1 MRFLCMTLAFLLAQ
15 QGHADVVI
23 ATQTIRATAIIPASA
38 VTLRDGTSPGVHS
51 SLSEVIGF
59 EARTTIYAGRPVRLA
74 DVGTPALIERNQI
87 VVVTFVTHGLT
98 IRAEGRSL
106 SRAGV
111 GERARVMNLSSRN
124 TVSGTVMPDGSV
136 SVSN

>member
-1 MRFLCMTLAFLLAQ
+1 MRIPCMTLALLLAPMA
-15 QGHADVVI
+15 HAEMVV
-23 ATQTIRATAIIPASA
+23 ATQTIRATSIIPASA
-38 VTLRDGTSPGVHS
+38 VTLRDGSALGVHS
-51 SLSEVIGF
+51 DLAKVIGF
-59 EARTTIYAGRPVRLA
+59 EARSTIYAGRPVRLA

-98 IRAEGRSL
+98 IRTEGRSL
-106 SRAGV
+106 TRAGE

>member
-1 MRFLCMTLAFLLAQ
+1 MRFLCMTLALLLAQ
-15 QGHADVVI
+15 MAQADMVV
-23 ATQTIRATAIIPASA
+23 ATQTIRATSIIPAKA
-38 VTLRDGTSPGVHS
+38 VALRDGTTPGVHS
-51 SLSEVIGF
+51 NLSEVIGF

>member
-1 MRFLCMTLAFLLAQ
+1 MRFLCMTLALLVAQ
-15 QGHADVVI
+15 VAQADMVV
-23 ATQTIRATAIIPASA
+23 ATQTIRATSIIPANA
-38 VTLRDGTSPGVHS
+38 VALRDGSALGVHS
-51 SLSEVIGF
+51 DLAGVIGF
-59 EARTTIYAGRPVRLA
+59 EARSTIYAGRPVRLV

-87 VVVTFVTHGLT
+87 VVVTFVTQGLT
-98 IRAEGRSL
+98 IRTEGRSL

-124 TVSGTVMPDGSV
+124 TVSGTVMPNGSV